1 MANALLSALGPGGAL
16 GLRDEGHTPNQDS
29 RVLDRI
35 QIERLD
41 FELVGS

>member
-1 MANALLSALGPGGAL
+1 MANGSLSALALGGAL
-16 GLRDEGHTPNQDS
+16 NLRDEGHTPNQGS

-35 QIERLD
+35 QLERLD